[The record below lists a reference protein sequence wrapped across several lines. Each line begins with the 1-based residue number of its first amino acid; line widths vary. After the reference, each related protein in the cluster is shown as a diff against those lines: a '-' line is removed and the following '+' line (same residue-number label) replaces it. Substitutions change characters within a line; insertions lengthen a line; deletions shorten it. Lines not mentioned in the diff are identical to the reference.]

1 MEISE
6 RIRQG
11 LALDDPEGIDTLL
24 EIAELARTLL
34 AYGQDQ
40 ELAGLIR
47 YTVARSYYDAFFWAI
62 GILEES
68 GAKGFACELG
78 ACIPDYD
85 ELISRLQVNLDAAG
99 NDVLPVRD
107 ENGEIQAFFNIITYK
122 TGFRRIELVTE
133 ENYDSRDNDYIRYK
147 LVITGE

>member
-11 LALDDPEGIDTLL
+11 LALDDPDGIDTLL

-40 ELAGLIR
+40 ELGGLIR
-47 YTVARSYYDAFFWAI
+47 YTVARSYYDAFFWVI

-68 GAKGFACELG
+68 AEPGYACEIG
-78 ACIPDYD
+78 TCIPDYD
-85 ELISRLQVNLDAAG
+85 AFISRLQVDPDAAM
-99 NDVLPVRD
+99 NDIVPVRD

-147 LVITGE
+147 LVVTGE